1 MIKSLMLSNIL
12 NTYQKKYVKVVVAF
26 CFSFLLF
33 LPLRLGG
40 ELREEKRREKIRPS
54 SATPLR
60 PACSCIYPPIVT
72 PHISAAQL

>member
-1 MIKSLMLSNIL
+1 MKDQEPHAE
-12 NTYQKKYVKVVVAF
+12 TTEKKYVKIVVTF
-26 CFSFLLF
+26 CFWSFDCFYLWV
-33 LPLRLGG
+33 LRG

-60 PACSCIYPPIVT
+60 PAGSCIYPPIVT